1 MTEIK
6 ERLRQIIHD
15 ATVSFLGSAK
25 AKACSEHITEAIIHS
40 GILKG
45 EGVDGRG

>member
-6 ERLRQIIHD
+6 ERLRQIVHE
-15 ATVSFLGSAK
+15 ATVSVLGSAK
-25 AKACSEHITEAIIHS
+25 AKVCSEYIIAVILHS

-45 EGVDGRG
+45 EK